1 MNFLC
6 FVQNQTDTSHF
17 LKLKYSLL
25 VPQNGPCQYRSVS
38 DITSGRFIIRSEL
51 WKLPVAS
58 AINSAAYRVIVS
70 TSGAITGTLSGH
82 PHSKVHCWK
91 SDSSTLISVFDSVL
105 SIANVTELNRNYTE
119 SFQANN
125 YLSEVDHCIKK
136 ISNWILNYD
145 YNEVGMFCQMKT
157 KKSFST
163 YYQWINYQEKIQWW
177 RDGLHCFVCNT
188 FHKHK
193 TANSPFYQPALQ
205 HKISACEQQA
215 PNVFSPF
222 KDNRI
227 YQPRSESQSHTSN
240 KAKLPPTKF
249 GTSVSSVPKWV
260 LSNLV

>member
-136 ISNWILNYD
+136 NLKLNF
-145 YNEVGMFCQMKT
+145 EL
-157 KKSFST
+157 
-163 YYQWINYQEKIQWW
+163 W
-177 RDGLHCFVCNT
+177 
-188 FHKHK
+188 
-193 TANSPFYQPALQ
+193 LQ
-205 HKISACEQQA
+205 LSW
-215 PNVFSPF
+215 
-222 KDNRI
+222 D
-227 YQPRSESQSHTSN
+227 
-240 KAKLPPTKF
+240 
-249 GTSVSSVPKWV
+249 V
-260 LSNLV
+260 LSNENKKIIFYLLSMDKLPREDTMVKRWPSLFCLQHVP